1 MRKTLKSSEG
11 NRISTNDVFVIERI
25 MQDISVHQIL
35 MYLLVSIGL
44 LCVTA
49 VCSIE
54 SIRDCGKLTFASCL
68 LFLIACCTLLISI
81 IFSYE
86 AVRSLVARY
95 RLYNLDAYTTSGVIV
110 GTSVC
115 NAIQEFSADCEL
127 KNGSVVSAYVGKT
140 IWEDI
145 NFDLENECTVAW
157 VNGFEPFILKVMD
170 KNK

>member
-1 MRKTLKSSEG
+1 MKKTLKSSEG
-11 NRISTNDVFVIERI
+11 NRISMNDVFVIEGLMQYINVHRI
-25 MQDISVHQIL
+25 F
-35 MYLLVSIGL
+35 MYLLLSVGL
-44 LCVTA
+44 LCISV
-49 VCSIE
+49 VCSVE
-54 SIRDCGKLTFASCL
+54 NMRNGGRLAFVPCF
-68 LFLIACCTLLISI
+68 LFLVACCTLLISI

-95 RLYNLDAYTTSGVIV
+95 RLYKLDAYTTSGVIV

-127 KNGSVVSAYVGKT
+127 KNGSVVSACVDKT
-140 IWEDI
+140 IWGDI

-157 VNGFEPFILKVMD
+157 VKGFEPFILKVVD